1 MNVYTLTE
9 IFEKSRLYM
18 IIILRFE
25 TIWRKSVFRRVM
37 YSTKYVLK
45 ENISEKT
52 FPVQQVEYKERTAH
66 LPVEPSFLCV
76 FLIFFLIFL
85 FLKKCFF
92 SFYHLINTVNILC
105 NILHIFYTVSLPLL
119 VLIFSGKTSFVVE
132 PAPQA
137 IIVWRSSKVRPCL
150 DTKVKENKLSLIK
163 LIF

>member
-1 MNVYTLTE
+1 
-9 IFEKSRLYM
+9 
-18 IIILRFE
+18 
-25 TIWRKSVFRRVM
+25 M

-105 NILHIFYTVSLPLL
+105 NILHIFYTDQICFFATAYLDLL
-119 VLIFSGKTSFVVE
+119 R
-132 PAPQA
+132 Q
-137 IIVWRSSKVRPCL
+137 
-150 DTKVKENKLSLIK
+150 NKLCRRAGTAGNNCLAFFQSPPMLGH
-163 LIF
+163 